1 MGKVLIIED
10 DMGIYELERDYLEIE
25 GFEVDIETN
34 GIDGLNRALNNEYD
48 LILLDIMIPKKDGF
62 AVCRDIRKEKEIPI
76 IMVSAKR
83 EDIDKIRGLGLGADD
98 YMIKP
103 FSPAELVARVK
114 SHIQRYNRIRNSLN
128 LIVDVVDPKISAG
141 NLEIMLNSHQVFLGG
156 SEVNLT
162 PREYDILVLLAST
175 PNRVFTKEEVFERI
189 WGIDSLGETSTV
201 MVHINRLRAKIDKQF
216 QEEEYIDTVWGVGY
230 RFHKWD
236 NYKKNIVVN
245 NLCVRL

>member
-230 RFHKWD
+230 RFHKRD
-236 NYKKNIVVN
+236 NYKKI
-245 NLCVRL
+245 

>member
-83 EDIDKIRGLGLGADD
+83 EGWK
-98 YMIKP
+98 
-103 FSPAELVARVK
+103 
-114 SHIQRYNRIRNSLN
+114 
-128 LIVDVVDPKISAG
+128 
-141 NLEIMLNSHQVFLGG
+141 
-156 SEVNLT
+156 
-162 PREYDILVLLAST
+162 
-175 PNRVFTKEEVFERI
+175 
-189 WGIDSLGETSTV
+189 
-201 MVHINRLRAKIDKQF
+201 
-216 QEEEYIDTVWGVGY
+216 
-230 RFHKWD
+230 
-236 NYKKNIVVN
+236 
-245 NLCVRL
+245 

>member
-25 GFEVDIETN
+25 GYEVDIQTN
-34 GIDGLNRALNNEYD
+34 GVDGLKAALDYEYD
-48 LILLDIMIPKKDGF
+48 LIILDIMIPKKDGF
-62 AVCRDIRKEKEIPI
+62 SVWRDILKER
-76 IMVSAKR
+76 AKR

-114 SHIQRYNRIRNSLN
+114 SHIQRYNRIRNSLSPT
-128 LIVDVVDPKISAG
+128 VVLDAKITAG
-141 NLEIMLNSHQVFLGG
+141 SLEILLDSHQVFLGG
-156 SEVNLT
+156 TEVNLT
-162 PREYDILVLLAST
+162 PREYDILVLLASS
-175 PNRVFTKEEVFERI
+175 PNRVFTKEEVFESI
-189 WGIDSLGETSTV
+189 WGIDSLGETSTI

-216 QEEEYIDTVWGVGY
+216 QNEEYIDTVWGVGY

-236 NYKKNIVVN
+236 NYIKQ
-245 NLCVRL
+245 

>member
-1 MGKVLIIED
+1 MKKVLIIED

-25 GFEVDIETN
+25 GYEVDIQTN
-34 GIDGLNRALNNEYD
+34 GVDGLAAALEHEYD
-48 LILLDIMIPKKDGF
+48 LIILDIMIPKKDGF
-62 AVCRDIRKEKEIPI
+62 SVCRDIRKKKEIPI

-114 SHIQRYNRIRNSLN
+114 SHIQRYNRIRNSLGTTVE
-128 LIVDVVDPKISAG
+128 IESKIAAG
-141 NLEIMLNSHQVFLGG
+141 SLEILLDSHQVFLGG
-156 SEVNLT
+156 TEVSLT
-162 PREYDILVLLAST
+162 PREYDILILIASS
-175 PNRVFTKEEVFERI
+175 PNRVFTKEEVFESI
-189 WGIDSLGETSTV
+189 WGIDSLGETSTI

-216 QEEEYIDTVWGVGY
+216 QGEEYIDTVWGVGY

-236 NYKKNIVVN
+236 NYIKQ
-245 NLCVRL
+245 